1 MARLIRLRHL
11 IAQLWLYCKHKFVTG
26 WNTLNNSNRVS
37 PRLSQ
42 ISSVQDTPELLGF
55 LRNTSAPHHRHK
67 RAVTATQ
74 SYSGK
79 TLVSLTYRH
88 ILSGNKCSS
97 VIHRCFMCLHSLR
110 LFSASLVSVQNCTN
124 ISCLRIVCAVGR
136 LDRRQSAVV
145 KIRSRLWVHTFLQ
158 VSILTFKVFDWLLL
172 WRFTSFTSFSIFA
185 LGLSLFLLS
194 VSLCS

>member
-11 IAQLWLYCKHKFVTG
+11 IAQLWLYCKHKSVTG

-110 LFSASLVSVQNCTN
+110 LFSLFVCRTAL
-124 ISCLRIVCAVGR
+124 ISPVCGSCARLAAWIVGR
-136 LDRRQSAVV
+136 ARWSRSAPD
-145 KIRSRLWVHTFLQ
+145 SGC
-158 VSILTFKVFDWLLL
+158 ILSC
-172 WRFTSFTSFSIFA
+172 R
-185 LGLSLFLLS
+185 S
-194 VSLCS
+194 VS